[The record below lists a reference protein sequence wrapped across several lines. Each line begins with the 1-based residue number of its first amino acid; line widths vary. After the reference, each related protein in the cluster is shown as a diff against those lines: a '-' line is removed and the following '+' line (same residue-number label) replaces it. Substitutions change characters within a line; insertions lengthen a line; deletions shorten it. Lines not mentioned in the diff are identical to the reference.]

1 MLAGDGSAKEQP
13 SKFRS
18 GLHNQIQ
25 KHPTC
30 NPTCKYH
37 GFLSIASSLNKCFE
51 ERISPQMQ
59 SGQDFNNPFTN
70 HPHYPP
76 HTHRGGAGGPPNS
89 THPPTPTGGGT
100 LPLGVG
106 GGPPRTWLIYISR
119 VQALWA
125 PPPTPPHGIPPRPP
139 RGITPPLPMTSC
151 GVGWVP
157 HPVGWWRGEGY
168 LLTMYIWCRLMLR
181 KAWYLQVGLYGSSF

>member
-1 MLAGDGSAKEQP
+1 MECGRVSPSGVEWGGVGMGWWCGVRARVCEVLLAGDGSAKEQP

-76 HTHRGGAGGPPNS
+76 HTHRGGAGGHPTPL
-89 THPPTPTGGGT
+89 THPHPQGGDPTLGGG
-100 LPLGVG
+100 G
-106 GGPPRTWLIYISR
+106 GGPRDLAHINMW
-119 VQALWA
+119 
-125 PPPTPPHGIPPRPP
+125 
-139 RGITPPLPMTSC
+139 
-151 GVGWVP
+151 
-157 HPVGWWRGEGY
+157 
-168 LLTMYIWCRLMLR
+168 
-181 KAWYLQVGLYGSSF
+181 